1 MSDREQKNPEAIVID
16 PRTSDG
22 GSEAVELSSTEIKP
36 LDPPEGNGGT
46 GGGGKITPIN
56 Q

>member
-1 MSDREQKNPEAIVID
+1 MSEREQKKLEAEVIEPPE
-16 PRTSDG
+16 SDG
-22 GSEAVELSSTEIKP
+22 GSGAAALSSTEIKP
-36 LDPPEGNGGT
+36 VDQPEGNGGT

>member
-1 MSDREQKNPEAIVID
+1 MSEREQEALEQEVID
-16 PRTSDG
+16 PPQSDG
-22 GSEAVELSSTEIKP
+22 GTGAAALSSPEIKP
-36 LDPPEGNGGT
+36 LDPPEGNGGS